1 MSKHLDTKH
10 LNNDLNNN
18 LKKNKQD
25 KDNAAS
31 VKPESSST
39 KSVADNVDKHLQS
52 LENSSRVAQQRQLS
66 PEEQLFTEEELAR
79 LVNPDK
85 LKALMSNGD
94 DFLGYLTGE
103 IDKFED

>member
-1 MSKHLDTKH
+1 MSKPHQLNDGNANIDPVDSEKIVENLD
-10 LNNDLNNN
+10 
-18 LKKNKQD
+18 
-25 KDNAAS
+25 
-31 VKPESSST
+31 SSS
-39 KSVADNVDKHLQS
+39 ADNVDRHLQT
-52 LENSSRVAQQRQLS
+52 LESTATQILQRQLS

-79 LVNPDK
+79 LINPDR

>member
-1 MSKHLDTKH
+1 MSKSPQSNDSNVNIDPVDTEKTVDNLD
-10 LNNDLNNN
+10 
-18 LKKNKQD
+18 
-25 KDNAAS
+25 
-31 VKPESSST
+31 SSS
-39 KSVADNVDKHLQS
+39 ADNVDRHLQN
-52 LENSSRVAQQRQLS
+52 LESTATSAPQRQLS

-79 LVNPDK
+79 LINPDR

>member
-1 MSKHLDTKH
+1 M
-10 LNNDLNNN
+10 
-18 LKKNKQD
+18 KKPHQSED
-25 KDNAAS
+25 KDTSIETDDCKNS
-31 VKPESSST
+31 VDSSASSS
-39 KSVADNVDKHLQS
+39 ADHVDRHLQQ
-52 LENSSRVAQQRQLS
+52 LEATSKLETQRQLS

-85 LKALMSNGD
+85 LKALMNNGD

>member
-1 MSKHLDTKH
+1 MSNDMPNDNNHEDSHLD
-10 LNNDLNNN
+10 LE
-18 LKKNKQD
+18 
-25 KDNAAS
+25 
-31 VKPESSST
+31 PESSS
-39 KSVADNVDKHLQS
+39 ADNVDKHLQS
-52 LENSSRVAQQRQLS
+52 LENSGRVAQQRQLS

-85 LKALMSNGD
+85 LKALMNNGD

>member
-1 MSKHLDTKH
+1 MSNDMPNDNNHEDSHLE
-10 LNNDLNNN
+10 L
-18 LKKNKQD
+18 D
-25 KDNAAS
+25 K
-31 VKPESSST
+31 EGSS
-39 KSVADNVDKHLQS
+39 ADNVDKHLQT
-52 LENSSRVAQQRQLS
+52 LENSGRVAQQRQLS

-85 LKALMSNGD
+85 LKALMNNGD

>member
-1 MSKHLDTKH
+1 MSKSRQLNDSNINTDPVNTEKIVDNLD
-10 LNNDLNNN
+10 
-18 LKKNKQD
+18 
-25 KDNAAS
+25 
-31 VKPESSST
+31 SSS
-39 KSVADNVDKHLQS
+39 ADNVDRHLQT
-52 LENSSRVAQQRQLS
+52 LEGNATQVPQRQLS

-79 LVNPDK
+79 LINPDR